1 MIEWINEW
9 LYFLNWF
16 NSYLYHQN
24 EYTEFNQIRFLILK
38 VICGVPEGSILGPI
52 IFLVYINDIT
62 YCTDISLFSFAD
74 DNTLYMSHAYPA
86 VLYNT
91 INNELV
97 KLNDSFCANRLSLN
111 VKKTKYA
118 LFNQSIKIPNLPQNT
133 AIILNC
139 INLIRIGNVWP
150 EETIKVTWCRASKHV
165 DHQLIIPHNEIH
177 VRDITIY

>member
-1 MIEWINEW
+1 MTLHIALIYP
-9 LYFLNWF
+9 YF
-16 NSYLYHQN
+16 
-24 EYTEFNQIRFLILK
+24 R
-38 VICGVPEGSILGPI
+38 
-52 IFLVYINDIT
+52 
-62 YCTDISLFSFAD
+62 FAD
-74 DNTLYMSHAYPA
+74 DTTLYMSHTDLA
-86 VLYNT
+86 VLHNT
-91 INNELV
+91 INNQLV
-97 KLNDSFCANRLSLN
+97 KLNDWFCANRLSLN

-177 VRDITIY
+177 VRDITIYSKFEIFINSKVHCSPTTTDMTHLLALFEHILLRTTYIPINTAN